1 MSEQNLKKN
10 MIWNAAGNLIYM
22 ACQWIVTVLVTNL
35 GDFYNAGVLSIA
47 MSVSATFRTL
57 AMFGIRNYQVSD
69 VDNKYSDTCYVFFRL
84 LSCAAALLFCM
95 GFSLFAA
102 YRGQTLLAILLFMLF
117 RLRRAS
123 RNFQEQTRHKSQ
135 QSHSQREYT
144 QQSYSQPKSEGDV
157 KVHATTQQP
166 QKRVNDNVGD
176 YVEFEEVK
184 EQK

>member
-1 MSEQNLKKN
+1 MNFLSAIIDSFLGFVSRNPLTT
-10 MIWNAAGNLIYM
+10 II
-22 ACQWIVTVLVTNL
+22 IVMLLV
-35 GDFYNAGVLSIA
+35 FAPS
-47 MSVSATFRTL
+47 F
-57 AMFGIRNYQVSD
+57 FG
-69 VDNKYSDTCYVFFRL
+69 
-84 LSCAAALLFCM
+84 ALLI
-95 GFSLFAA
+95 GVVVLALI
-102 YRGQTLLAILLFMLF
+102 LLAIPLFMLF

-123 RNFQEQTRHKSQ
+123 RNFQEQTRHESQ
-135 QSHSQREYT
+135 QSYS

>member
-1 MSEQNLKKN
+1 MNFLSAIIDSFLGFVSRNPLTT
-10 MIWNAAGNLIYM
+10 II
-22 ACQWIVTVLVTNL
+22 IVMLLV
-35 GDFYNAGVLSIA
+35 FAPS
-47 MSVSATFRTL
+47 F
-57 AMFGIRNYQVSD
+57 FG
-69 VDNKYSDTCYVFFRL
+69 
-84 LSCAAALLFCM
+84 ALLI
-95 GFSLFAA
+95 GVVVLALI
-102 YRGQTLLAILLFMLF
+102 LLGIPLFMLF

-123 RNFQEQTRHKSQ
+123 RNFQEQARHESQ
-135 QSHSQREYT
+135 QSYS

>member
-1 MSEQNLKKN
+1 MNFLSAIIDSFLGFVSRNPLTTIIIV
-10 MIWNAAGNLIYM
+10 MLLVFAPSFFGALLIG
-22 ACQWIVTVLVTNL
+22 VVVLVL
-35 GDFYNAGVLSIA
+35 I
-47 MSVSATFRTL
+47 
-57 AMFGIRNYQVSD
+57 
-69 VDNKYSDTCYVFFRL
+69 
-84 LSCAAALLFCM
+84 
-95 GFSLFAA
+95 
-102 YRGQTLLAILLFMLF
+102 LLAIPLFMLF

-123 RNFQEQTRHKSQ
+123 RNFQEQARHESQ
-135 QSHSQREYT
+135 QSYSQREYT

>member
-1 MSEQNLKKN
+1 MNFLSAIIDSFLGFVSRNPLTT
-10 MIWNAAGNLIYM
+10 II
-22 ACQWIVTVLVTNL
+22 IVMLLV
-35 GDFYNAGVLSIA
+35 FAPS
-47 MSVSATFRTL
+47 F
-57 AMFGIRNYQVSD
+57 FG
-69 VDNKYSDTCYVFFRL
+69 
-84 LSCAAALLFCM
+84 ALLI
-95 GFSLFAA
+95 GIVVLALI
-102 YRGQTLLAILLFMLF
+102 LLAIPLFMLF

-123 RNFQEQTRHKSQ
+123 RNFQEQARHESQ
-135 QSHSQREYT
+135 QSYS

>member
-1 MSEQNLKKN
+1 MNFLSAIIDSFLGFVSRNPLTTIIIV
-10 MIWNAAGNLIYM
+10 MLLVFAPSFFGALLIG
-22 ACQWIVTVLVTNL
+22 VVVLVL
-35 GDFYNAGVLSIA
+35 I
-47 MSVSATFRTL
+47 
-57 AMFGIRNYQVSD
+57 
-69 VDNKYSDTCYVFFRL
+69 
-84 LSCAAALLFCM
+84 
-95 GFSLFAA
+95 
-102 YRGQTLLAILLFMLF
+102 LLAIPLFMLF

-123 RNFQEQTRHKSQ
+123 RNFQEQTRHESQ
-135 QSHSQREYT
+135 QSYS